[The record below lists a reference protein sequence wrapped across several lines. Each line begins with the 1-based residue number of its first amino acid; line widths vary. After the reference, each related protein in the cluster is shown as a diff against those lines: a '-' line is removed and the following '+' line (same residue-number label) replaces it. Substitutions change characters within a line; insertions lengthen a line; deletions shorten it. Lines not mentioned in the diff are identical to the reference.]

1 MVARDGVEPPTP
13 AFSGLRSTTCAT
25 WPLSWDTPASRSLR
39 RDRRKMLRGPA
50 TLQCGK
56 NATSIPR
63 EVAIIIATRFE
74 TLNSSAPGTRR
85 PWALRAHRSQVSD
98 THAGVTCG
106 SVFGRGCPAFC
117 NATQHNP
124 QCVAPAIY
132 FPEAAPRCR
141 SHPASSGDC
150 RALRSADFLQRLS
163 QRSLRGWNAVSG
175 EEILHFVV
183 HLSITKHACGRHH
196 FAAGEPAAHLIEI
209 TPVAAHE
216 VPCQCRAGGVVH
228 HSRDQA

>member
-39 RDRRKMLRGPA
+39 RDRRKMLRGPG

-132 FPEAAPRCR
+132 FPVAATTSPLVN
-141 SHPASSGDC
+141 PPPT
-150 RALRSADFLQRLS
+150 LS
-163 QRSLRGWNAVSG
+163 RSLQWLRTKSHASAEPAG
-175 EEILHFVV
+175 
-183 HLSITKHACGRHH
+183 LSITAETRPRVSWLRT
-196 FAAGEPAAHLIEI
+196 AGEIAKSKVRCNRRGSRNLEI
-209 TPVAAHE
+209 VWKY
-216 VPCQCRAGGVVH
+216 R
-228 HSRDQA
+228 